1 MDLYEQWQQLESKEQ
16 WKLYNSIGVKMFST
30 GAIIRI
36 IVTTYTGELAA
47 VWYQQLAAIFTIL
60 AAIIIHSLD
69 YYQTRGRN
77 CVVFLIFQI
86 YQLINLLYAMNRPEQ
101 FGPIMLFSAVM
112 CITVEV
118 SWFYNRW
125 VTLLIVN
132 KHFFIWL
139 FAWKVYL
146 GVDTSWWSLFAFPTS
161 GYILYMNIMLWG
173 NHSFFTAMSYER
185 FVAQK
190 SAEHRGEFI
199 EGILRSVRTGLV
211 VLDDKLEVQLA
222 NAALL
227 DLFAIKHNSDLQTRL
242 KALQYTD
249 NPKTKTLLEDAEMLY
264 KDSSEVTADLGLT
277 QIEGK
282 SLEWKATKVNLSS
295 QDLLILVCSDV
306 TDLIAIQKIA
316 KDESAAK
323 TVLLRTVTHELRTP
337 LNAVINLAT
346 DLIERED
353 GSAEVKNQLSILRTS
368 GQLML
373 FVTND
378 LLDFSQLMAGKLRL
392 HYESFEVRKLV
403 AEITS
408 LLRFQ
413 AEKKDLH
420 LVVSVCG
427 RTPQTVYSDP
437 NRFAQVLL
445 NLCSNALK

>member
-1 MDLYEQWQQLESKEQ
+1 MDLYAQWKQLESKEQ
-16 WKLYNSIGVKMFST
+16 WKLYNSTAVRMFST
-30 GAIIRI
+30 GSVIRI
-36 IVTTYTGELAA
+36 LVTAYSGELSTI
-47 VWYQQLAAIFTIL
+47 WYQQLAALFTISAPL
-60 AAIIIHSLD
+60 IVHLMN

-77 CVVFLIFQI
+77 YVIFLIFQI
-86 YQLINLLYAMNRPEQ
+86 YQFINLLYAINRPGQ

-112 CITVEV
+112 CITAEV

-132 KHFFIWL
+132 KHFFAWL
-139 FAWKVYL
+139 VAWKMYM
-146 GVDTSWWSLFAFPTS
+146 GQDTSWWSIIAFPTS
-161 GYILYMNIMLWG
+161 GYMLYMNMMVWG
-173 NHSFFTAMSYER
+173 NHGFFTAMSYER

-211 VLDDKLEVQLA
+211 VLDHKLQVQLA
-222 NAALL
+222 NNALMEL
-227 DLFAIKHNSDLQTRL
+227 LHIQHSTDLQ
-242 KALQYTD
+242 QG
-249 NPKTKTLLEDAEMLY
+249 LLNLSYSDSDKSLNLIQNAAKLFTE
-264 KDSSEVTADLGLT
+264 SSEKTADLGLT
-277 QIEGK
+277 QVENR
-282 SLEWKATKVNLSS
+282 SLEWKATRVKLSS

-306 TDLIAIQKIA
+306 TDYIHIQKVA
-316 KDESAAK
+316 KDENAAK

-337 LNAVINLAT
+337 LNAVINVAT
-346 DLIERED
+346 ELIESKDSTPEM
-353 GSAEVKNQLSILRTS
+353 KNQLSILRTS

-378 LLDFSQLMAGKLRL
+378 LLDFSQLITGKLRL
-392 HYESFEVRKLV
+392 HYESFEIRKLIS
-403 AEITS
+403 EIAS
-408 LLRFQ
+408 LLQFQ

-437 NRFAQVLL
+437 NRFAQVVL

>member
-1 MDLYEQWQQLESKEQ
+1 MDLYEQWRQLESKEQ
-16 WKLYNSIGVKMFST
+16 WKLYNSIGVKMFCAGSL
-30 GAIIRI
+30 IRI
-36 IVTTYTGELAA
+36 LVTTYTGELAS
-47 VWYQQLAAIFTIL
+47 VWYQQLAALFTML
-60 AAIIIHSLD
+60 APLIIHTLN

-77 CVVFLIFQI
+77 YVIFLIFQI
-86 YQLINLLYAMNRPEQ
+86 YQFINLLYAMNRPGQ

-132 KHFFIWL
+132 KHFFTWL

-146 GVDTSWWSLFAFPTS
+146 GDETSWWSLLAFPTS
-161 GYILYMNIMLWG
+161 GYILYMNMMLWG

-185 FVAQK
+185 FLSQK

-199 EGILRSVRTGLV
+199 EGILRSIRTGLV
-211 VLDDKLEVQLA
+211 VLDNKLQVQLA
-222 NAALL
+222 NNALL
-227 DLFAIKHNSDLQTRL
+227 ELFAIKQSSELQLHLAGFR
-242 KALQYTD
+242 YTD
-249 NPKTKTLLEDAEMLY
+249 STKTVSMLEDAALLFKEPA
-264 KDSSEVTADLGLT
+264 EAAADLGVTLV
-277 QIEGK
+277 EGK
-282 SLEWKATKVNLSS
+282 SLEWKATKVKLSS

-306 TDLIAIQKIA
+306 TDYITLQKVA

-337 LNAVINLAT
+337 LNAVINVAT
-346 DLIERED
+346 DLIDRED
-353 GSAEVKNQLSILRTS
+353 GSAEIKNKLSILRTS

-392 HYESFEVRKLV
+392 HYESFEIRKLV

-427 RTPQTVYSDP
+427 RTPHTVYSDP
-437 NRFAQVLL
+437 NRFAQVVL